1 MSILTNVGNTY
12 TAPSKVFE
20 AVKDFD
26 WKKALVPL
34 IILAVV
40 GVIQFWAIQDLAN
53 EYGYEKAVS
62 YIENLDRL
70 TDEQKV
76 EQIEKIDER
85 MSGPQIGGY
94 ISSVLGIPI
103 RVLLMALVA
112 LLIGNTFMGGSAKY
126 GQLLNITAWSYMV
139 NILEALIKT
148 PLMLQKWSLNV
159 YTGLGVL
166 GIGIEGSF
174 INSLFTG
181 FDLFAL
187 WRIVL
192 IAIGMGII
200 YSKKTRP
207 FMIALLIFW
216 VLLIVV
222 GAGFSSF
229 FGGLA
234 G

>member
-148 PLMLQKWSLNV
+148 PIMLQKWSLNV

>member
-1 MSILTNVGNTY
+1 MSILSNIINTY
-12 TAPSKVFE
+12 LAPSKVFE

-26 WKKALVPL
+26 FKKALVPL
-34 IILAVV
+34 LILAVV

-70 TDEQKV
+70 TNEQKV

-166 GIGIEGSF
+166 GIGKEESF

-192 IAIGMGII
+192 IVIGMGII
-200 YSKKTRP
+200 YSKKTKP
-207 FMIALLIFW
+207 YLIALLIFW
-216 VLLIVV
+216 VLLIAV
-222 GAGFSSF
+222 GAGIQSF
-229 FGGLA
+229 LGGLA